1 MLILFFNKLGVLIT
15 IWIYDF
21 FLGGGVYYQ
30 LYVEL
35 YEERIWTD
43 FYEMSMI
50 CRAWYKE
57 QMIKLP
63 DYYMGPFLLTWFN
76 FNPSM
81 DK

>member
-1 MLILFFNKLGVLIT
+1 MDGFLWNVHDMSGMIL
-15 IWIYDF
+15 
-21 FLGGGVYYQ
+21 
-30 LYVEL
+30 
-35 YEERIWTD
+35 
-43 FYEMSMI
+43 
-50 CRAWYKE
+50 YKE